1 MLIARDEE
9 QQSTTDYLTRSIKA
23 RFTSRG
29 RVTPARRRI
38 GGRLLADRIGG
49 GGNEQTRQLE
59 SATSKRLKSKLG
71 LPDLDHSKA
80 VVLDSLLSPE
90 CKRGYRTRDR

>member
-9 QQSTTDYLTRSIKA
+9 QQSTTDYLTRSIKV

-29 RVTPARRRI
+29 RVTPGRLI

-49 GGNEQTRQLE
+49 AGNEQTRQLE
-59 SATSKRLKSKLG
+59 SATSKRPKSKLG

-90 CKRGYRTRDR
+90 SKRGYRTRDR